1 MDVKV
6 NINDSSHFLL
16 FLLL

>member
-6 NINDSSHFLL
+6 NINDSSHFLF